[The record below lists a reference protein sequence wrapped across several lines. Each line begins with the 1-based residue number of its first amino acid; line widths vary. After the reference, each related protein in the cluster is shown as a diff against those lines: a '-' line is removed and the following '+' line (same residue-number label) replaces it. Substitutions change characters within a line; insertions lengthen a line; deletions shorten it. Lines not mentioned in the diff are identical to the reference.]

1 MPFVGRQTARYH
13 DYTCTKTLGLTISAG
28 RGARWGQRRW
38 QCCSNSLLPFQINR
52 KGASEAGRWP
62 LRAIEG
68 SLPKIFGLFR
78 KHWFVFQGASPDA
91 YQAFHRVVS
100 SIVSFASSNLR
111 LQLMQ
116 TVHWGGLTSSW
127 DGQRKKAGKD
137 DAKEE
142 KVEKEA
148 SAANLQH
155 RFQSSQICC
164 QGNPIGCCRG
174 SSKCRFWNGGFITK
188 TGMCCRWLHR
198 AALTLEN
205 SMKFRP
211 FPHLHTFA
219 ICSKA

>member
-13 DYTCTKTLGLTISAG
+13 VYTCTKTLGLTISAG

-68 SLPKIFGLFR
+68 SLPKILGLFR

-91 YQAFHRVVS
+91 YKRFIEWSPQFFPLLAATWDAANANCS
-100 SIVSFASSNLR
+100 LR
-111 LQLMQ
+111 RAYIKLR
-116 TVHWGGLTSSW
+116 WAEE
-127 DGQRKKAGKD
+127 KAGKD

-155 RFQSSQICC
+155 QFQS
-164 QGNPIGCCRG
+164 P
-174 SSKCRFWNGGFITK
+174 RFAVRVI
-188 TGMCCRWLHR
+188 L
-198 AALTLEN
+198 
-205 SMKFRP
+205 
-211 FPHLHTFA
+211 
-219 ICSKA
+219 